1 MPIEDLVKWVV
12 LREAFINDVEELPSY
27 VGFDAGVPW
36 RVVPGD
42 VSLAISLAVS
52 QRCVGGL

>member
-1 MPIEDLVKWVV
+1 MKWVV

-27 VGFDAGVPW
+27 VGFDAGVSW

-52 QRCVGGL
+52 QRCLGGL